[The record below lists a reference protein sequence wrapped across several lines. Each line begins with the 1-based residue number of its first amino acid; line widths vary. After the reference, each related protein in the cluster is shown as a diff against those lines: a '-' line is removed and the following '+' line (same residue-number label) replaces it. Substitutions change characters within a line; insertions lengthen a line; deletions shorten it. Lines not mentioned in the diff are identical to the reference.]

1 MTKTVS
7 SLVRNFKN
15 KWNQDI
21 KNNVEKTYEQIVEEF
36 QIDWEKASLA
46 EKQQIVDYLT
56 ETISKY
62 WYAIIC
68 EAEQNVFSNPEIIL
82 KDSDYIWSNYAE
94 AIRIEDGFTSRI
106 DDQQISKLLAPDYCQ
121 GLVL

>member
-1 MTKTVS
+1 MEVAMTKTAS

-46 EKQQIVDYLT
+46 EKQQIVEYLT

-68 EAEQNVFSNPEIIL
+68 EAEKKIFSNSELML
-82 KDSDYIWSNYAE
+82 KYDDNIWINYAE
-94 AIRIEDGFTSRI
+94 AIRIEDGFTTI
-106 DDQQISKLLAPDYCQ
+106 NDD
-121 GLVL
+121 

>member
-1 MTKTVS
+1 MEVAMAKTAS

-106 DDQQISKLLAPDYCQ
+106 DE
-121 GLVL
+121 